1 MVIKRVGGNGLIDMG
16 TFKLIHKGSYA
27 LEKIPLL
34 SRLPHVYL
42 IFIYNF
48 SRPLNV

>member
-1 MVIKRVGGNGLIDMG
+1 MVIKHVGGNSLIDMG

-34 SRLPHVYL
+34 SRLPPIVFIIYL
-42 IFIYNF
+42 LLSQIT
-48 SRPLNV
+48 